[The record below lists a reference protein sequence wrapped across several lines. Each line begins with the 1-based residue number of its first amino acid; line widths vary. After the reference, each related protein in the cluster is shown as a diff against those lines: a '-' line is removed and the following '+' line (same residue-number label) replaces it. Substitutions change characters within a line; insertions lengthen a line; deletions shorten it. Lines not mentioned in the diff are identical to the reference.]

1 MPDDPN
7 IFAFDK
13 NKCLSMTPGSPYW
26 YESPDIH
33 IEGDPAEV
41 IEGTTYTIDVTVHW
55 SDKGCAVTGF
65 NGIPQDL
72 QFVQFDLY
80 IGEPT
85 LLLNA
90 TPATSTISAV
100 AAGQACN
107 PAITPGGTSTT
118 QVSWTPDS
126 TDPHQAPGHK
136 CFAAR
141 CYPATTSPPPE
152 TGDLTQYMSDQ
163 HYCQHN
169 IDIEAAGQGGQKRI
183 QIRTGNLLREPQ
195 TVTVQVRPDLNPS
208 REALASLMP
217 SLRAFPGF
225 KRISNT
231 PLRKISVDFSNFGQ
245 QHHEGFWGEI
255 KDFAEEIEDKF
266 EEFFKGH
273 GDTAARAKVRIP
285 PNFVAFFD
293 VNADLSNAKSGDAF
307 IYRVEQSDAAGVV
320 TGGVSLVL
328 VQP

>member
-1 MPDDPN
+1 MDDPN
-7 IFAFDK
+7 ILASDM
-13 NKCLSMTPGSPYW
+13 NKCLSMTKGSPYW
-26 YESPDIH
+26 YESPDVH

-41 IEGTTYTIDVTVHW
+41 IDGTNYTIDVTVHW

-65 NGIPQDL
+65 SGLPTEFQVVL
-72 QFVQFDLY
+72 FDLY

-85 LLLNA
+85 LIL
-90 TPATSTISAV
+90 TSDPATSTISTIAT
-100 AAGQACN
+100 GKKLN
-107 PAITPGGTSTT
+107 PAITPGSSSTT
-118 QVSWTPDS
+118 QVSWTPDA

-141 CYPATTSPPPE
+141 CYPTGAVPAS
-152 TGDLTQYMSDQ
+152 GDLTQYMSDQ
-163 HYCQHN
+163 HYAQHN
-169 IDIEAAGQGGQKRI
+169 IDIEAAGQGGQKRV
-183 QIRTGNLLREPQ
+183 QIRTGNLLREAQ
-195 TVTVQVRPDLNPS
+195 TVTIQVRPDLNPS
-208 REALASLMP
+208 REALASIMP

-320 TGGVSLVL
+320 TGGVSVVF